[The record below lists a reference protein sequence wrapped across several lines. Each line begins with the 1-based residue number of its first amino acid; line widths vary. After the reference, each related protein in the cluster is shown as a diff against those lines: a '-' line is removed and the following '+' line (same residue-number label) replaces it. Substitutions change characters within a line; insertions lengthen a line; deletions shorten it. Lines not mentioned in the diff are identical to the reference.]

1 MRPIRSYLF
10 EEGGRGEVDDM
21 FSKWRGVVE
30 ALDYGITITG
40 KQGQSWLGGSSSE
53 ARAYQVEPYC
63 KVMLVSQIVQLRFMK
78 ATYIF
83 EPKELITA
91 ILSYRISDI
100 RKMLLQRCRCR
111 RIWIFLH
118 RRCGIRLVLRL
129 EPVLVSTCRCGR
141 TTTSSD
147 IPIPP

>member
-40 KQGQSWLGGSSSE
+40 
-53 ARAYQVEPYC
+53 RTV
-63 KVMLVSQIVQLRFMK
+63 
-78 ATYIF
+78 IF

-118 RRCGIRLVLRL
+118 RRCGIRLVLRRSRL
-129 EPVLVSTCRCGR
+129 ELPKERHAMQLCAEPR
-141 TTTSSD
+141 D
-147 IPIPP
+147 P